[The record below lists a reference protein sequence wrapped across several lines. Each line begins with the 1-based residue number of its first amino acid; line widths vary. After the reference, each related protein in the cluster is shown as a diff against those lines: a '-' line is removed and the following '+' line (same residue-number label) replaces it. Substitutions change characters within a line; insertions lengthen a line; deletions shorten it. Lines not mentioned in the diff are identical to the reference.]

1 MSEEVGVLVRKQY
14 PAEFK
19 TQAVK
24 LVLQEGYT
32 CGQAG
37 QQLGIPKKTLAN
49 WVRPHRHQ
57 QRQLQIAAG
66 LQTDDPAALKARIA
80 ELEKQLR
87 RAEMEREILKKATA
101 YFAKENL

>member
-1 MSEEVGVLVRKQY
+1 MSEAVGVIVRKQY

-37 QQLGIPKKTLAN
+37 QQLGMPKKTLAN
-49 WVRPHRHQ
+49 WVRPHRRQ
-57 QRQLQIAAG
+57 QRQVQITEG
-66 LQTDDPAALKARIA
+66 LKTDDPAALQARIA
-80 ELEKQLR
+80 ELEKKLEQL
-87 RAEMEREILKKATA
+87 AA
-101 YFAKENL
+101 